1 MLILSTLYFIFALL
15 VRDMNTVFENQTSS
29 SPKKK
34 KDKKHRVYSLDS
46 NERKS
51 VITRFRS

>member
-15 VRDMNTVFENQTSS
+15 VRDMNTVFENQTAS

-34 KDKKHRVYSLDS
+34 IDKKHRVYSLDL

-51 VITRFRS
+51 VMTRF